1 MTGQQQH
8 EGSTPRGEQ
17 EEKRKRRGARERQDD
32 DGRSM
37 TGMTGDR
44 LANEH
49 LKKDNKKAIEEHEGD
64 RADKIVTRGEK
75 EDIRTE
81 LAGAA

>member
-1 MTGQQQH
+1 
-8 EGSTPRGEQ
+8 
-17 EEKRKRRGARERQDD
+17 
-32 DGRSM
+32 M